1 MDDLMGDLFTGGNHL
16 ANVLVARGC
25 MPDKQSSYDQVMR
38 DYGDLCAEQFLPPG
52 YAPPLVTLD
61 GYLPAPGE
69 LAEPPYAPDATY
81 AALEPP
87 E

>member
-1 MDDLMGDLFTGGNHL
+1 VRLVCRSESSARSSARRKCRVVAGGGGGLVPFTNS
-16 ANVLVARGC
+16 R
-25 MPDKQSSYDQVMR
+25 YDPVT
-38 DYGDLCAEQFLPPG
+38 GQFLPPG